1 MYTEAESQAASNAAV
16 DEAFAGACAQFRTAP
31 DLFKDEDR
39 LHLYALYKQ
48 ATAGRAP
55 GYNIRAPQR
64 ALLRGAELAAWRAL
78 GDLPKQEAK
87 RLYAK
92 VVADERQVRE
102 TTPKTR
108 ARDATVAWKADRD
121 LLEAP
126 LDGMDPKTLLVHARK
141 LRERVQTL
149 SVGHVMRGG
158 ELVRHRETLTGHDW
172 APRYFEVVPGFLR
185 CYKSRTARELRLEV
199 PLSPS
204 VRVVAQDVFERRL
217 RKRAPT
223 PFLLKFYLDRAIGG
237 SSRITEVTLAAA
249 SQRDRDDW
257 RSVVNASIELNASP
271 SQMPSP
277 VVLKKRSS
285 TELLA
290 RTVHRRARPS
300 LLSSDSTEAQSY
312 GGFVNLIAVV
322 AVVSNSRALLQEWH
336 RIPLVRS
343 IRAHFAEVPVVV
355 KRGTSPLPS
364 AESVVPYELGLSLV
378 VICLCVICAVLV
390 ERRAARAPGRA
401 AGFHLLR
408 TLVVGSTLA
417 VPLMLCSNAPPR
429 PVSHAIILMGA
440 CTAMMKL
447 LSYAHTNAEFRRR
460 YRPSTQTKLRRL
472 ASHNDDLDVIGEE
485 HNVAQPN
492 DYPANLRIKDA
503 MRFMAFPTLIY
514 QTRYPRTRIVRK
526 VWLVKRC
533 GELFLVVS
541 AMLLLVTQFVHPT
554 VQRSTQAIEAR
565 DPLSFVERLLALA
578 IPSLFVWVLMFIA
591 LFELWL
597 SILAELTRFG
607 DRQFYKDW
615 WNAPKFDEYWR
626 LWNLPVHNWL
636 VRHVFFPCLNLGL
649 TKSMATLIV
658 FFVSAAL
665 HEVLVS
671 GPCHVARLYAFAGMM
686 GQVPLIALTNA
697 IHHRLPS
704 NRLGNVLF
712 WVVFCVVGQPMALM
726 LYFHDTVQSSAPLSA
741 KGSFGGE
748 L

>member
-1 MYTEAESQAASNAAV
+1 MQDVEESFQ
-16 DEAFAGACAQFRTAP
+16 EACAQFRTAP
-31 DLFKDEDR
+31 DLFRDEDR

-48 ATAGRAP
+48 ATAGKAP
-55 GYNIRAPQR
+55 GYNAKTPRR
-64 ALLRGAELAAWRAL
+64 ALLRGAELAAWRSL
-78 GDLPKQEAK
+78 QDMPSPEAK
-87 RLYAK
+87 RAYAK
-92 VVADERQVRE
+92 IVADNRKNRE
-102 TTPKTR
+102 TKEPQTPRTRSKT
-108 ARDATVAWKADRD
+108 AAAAWRADRD
-121 LLEAP
+121 LLDAS
-126 LDGMDPKTLLVHARK
+126 LDGMDPKTLLAHARK
-141 LRERVQTL
+141 LRDRVQTL

-158 ELVRHRETLTGHDW
+158 ELIRHRETLTGHDW
-172 APRYFEVVPGFLR
+172 ASRYFEVVPGFLR

-204 VRVVAQDVFERRL
+204 VKVVADDVFDRKE

-223 PFLLKFYLDRAIGG
+223 PFLLKLFLDKATMGA
-237 SSRITEVTLAAA
+237 SSRVTEITLAAP
-249 SQRDRDDW
+249 SKRDRDDW
-257 RSVVNASIELNASP
+257 LQCVSASIELNASP
-271 SQMPSP
+271 LAMPAPP
-277 VVLKKRSS
+277 VVKKKKRSS

-300 LLSSDSTEAQSY
+300 LLSSDSSEAQSY

-343 IRAHFAEVPVVV
+343 IRAHFAEEAPVLT
-355 KRGTSPLPS
+355 KRGRPVPPLPV
-364 AESVVPYELGLSLV
+364 ADSVVPYELGLSFIAL
-378 VICLCVICAVLV
+378 CLCVVLAVLV

-401 AGFHLLR
+401 ASFHLLR
-408 TLVVGSTLA
+408 ALVVFSTLA
-417 VPLMLCSNAPPR
+417 VPLALCSAAPPR
-429 PVSHAIILMGA
+429 PVSHAITLLGA

-447 LSYAHTNAEFRRR
+447 LSYAHTNAELRRK
-460 YRPSTQTKLRRL
+460 YITTGAQTKLRRIQ
-472 ASHNDDLDVIGEE
+472 SSNDDLDAVAGEGE
-485 HNVAQPN
+485 IAQPN
-492 DYPANLRIKDA
+492 AYPANLRLGDA

-514 QTRYPRTRIVRK
+514 QTRYPRTRRIRSA
-526 VWLVKRC
+526 WLLKRC

-541 AMLLLVTQFVHPT
+541 AMLLITTQFVHPT
-554 VQRSTQAIEAR
+554 VQRSYESINNKDAW
-565 DPLSFVERLLALA
+565 SFVERLLALA
-578 IPSLFVWVLMFIA
+578 IPSLFVWVLMFVA

-615 WNAPKFDEYWR
+615 WNAQKFDEYWR

-649 TKSMATLIV
+649 NKMAATLVV

-697 IHHRLPS
+697 LHGRLPS

-726 LYFHDTVQSSAPLSA
+726 LYFHDTVQSSSAGA